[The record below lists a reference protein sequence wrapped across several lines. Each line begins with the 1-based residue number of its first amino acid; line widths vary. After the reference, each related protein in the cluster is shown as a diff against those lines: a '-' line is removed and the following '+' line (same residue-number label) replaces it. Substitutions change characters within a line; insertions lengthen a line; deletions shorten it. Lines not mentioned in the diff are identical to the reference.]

1 MAGQQMEPAC
11 ARVTTAAAW
20 QLRVPTAGKRRVGR
34 SRGARAHPKR
44 RRGEESRGG
53 RVRECCRA
61 IGSARAWVPRG
72 GADRVC
78 IVLMPRGCEQ
88 REMHPTAVARMRA
101 LVGVKRVVDYAVK
114 IRVKPDKSAVETAGV
129 KMRSALPHARGT

>member
-1 MAGQQMEPAC
+1 MEPAC
-11 ARVTTAAAW
+11 ARVTTPAAW
-20 QLRVPTAGKRRVGR
+20 QLRVPTAEKRRVGR
-34 SRGARAHPKR
+34 SRGARAHTKR
-44 RRGEESRGG
+44 RHGKESCGG

-61 IGSARAWVPRG
+61 VGSARVWVPRG

-78 IVLMPRGCEQ
+78 IVLMPHGCEQ